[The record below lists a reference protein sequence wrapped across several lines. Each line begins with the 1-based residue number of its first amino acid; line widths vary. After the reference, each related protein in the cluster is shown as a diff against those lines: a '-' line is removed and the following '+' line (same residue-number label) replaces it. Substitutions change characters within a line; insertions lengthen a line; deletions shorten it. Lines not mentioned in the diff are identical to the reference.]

1 MAAADS
7 EDSSVHQG
15 TGPGTTGARPP
26 APIGRHA
33 VSGAMWS
40 TAAGLIARGLSL
52 VGTIILVRF
61 LAPAEYGEVQAAS
74 VLVLSAGQFAT
85 LGVGAY
91 IISFPKA
98 GRAVAFHATVI
109 HSVLGVAAVAAV
121 WSLRDTLGPLFGA
134 KQVSHFL
141 PGLML
146 SLLLDRLSFMAERPV
161 VRDLGF
167 RKVSASRTLGEV
179 TYTGVS
185 IWFAWRGH
193 GAMSVVYGNVA
204 RSAVKLLSLLASSD
218 WREWAMPT
226 RLQRKTMK
234 ALIPYGS
241 VVTIVSVAEFGSRK
255 WDNLLVARMFGLGV
269 AGQYVMAYNLA
280 DLPSI
285 QIGEQIADVLLASYA
300 HIDPQKR
307 PAALLR
313 AATLMAMI
321 MAPLSIGL
329 GAVGPTVARAFF
341 NPEWAMIGPFLLV
354 LPMVLVVRPIGA
366 VYSSYLMIVRGPKAL
381 MVTEIVGVALML
393 GLVLTVGRMG
403 PLWVCG
409 AIGVAFTA
417 RTLIYMWFVQ
427 KLDGVKVRDG
437 LLRFLPIFAACIP
450 MVAAVTGVRV
460 GLLRLGIDRPGVSLL
475 LEVVAGG
482 LVFVAAVLLLAR
494 DTSRDF
500 MNLVLGALRRR
511 MST

>member
-7 EDSSVHQG
+7 EDSPVHQG
-15 TGPGTTGARPP
+15 KGPGATVP
-26 APIGRHA
+26 AAGSIGRHA

-40 TAAGLIARGLSL
+40 TAAGLIARALSL

-74 VLVLSAGQFAT
+74 VLVLSAGQLAT

-98 GRAVAFHATVI
+98 GRAVAFHATLI
-109 HSVLGVAAVAAV
+109 HSVLGLAAVASV
-121 WSLRDTLGPLFGA
+121 WSLRDVLGPLFGA
-134 KQVSHFL
+134 KQVTQFL

-179 TYTGVS
+179 TYTAVS

-204 RSAVKLLSLLASSD
+204 RSAIKLLSLLATSD

-226 RLQRKTMK
+226 RLQRKTLK
-234 ALIPYGS
+234 QLIPYGS
-241 VVTIVSVAEFGSRK
+241 VVTIVSVAEFGARK

-300 HIDPQKR
+300 HIDPEKR

-313 AATLMAMI
+313 AATLMALI

-366 VYSSYLMIVRGPKAL
+366 VYSSYLMIVRGPKPL
-381 MVTEIVGVALML
+381 MITEIIGLALML
-393 GLVLTVGRMG
+393 GLVLSIGRTG

-409 AIGVAFTA
+409 MIGVAFAA

-437 LLRFLPIFAACIP
+437 LVRFLPIFTACIP

-460 GLLRLGIDRPGVSLL
+460 GLIGLGFDRPAVSLL

-494 DTSRDF
+494 ETSRDF

>member
-1 MAAADS
+1 MPR
-7 EDSSVHQG
+7 G
-15 TGPGTTGARPP
+15 P
-26 APIGRHA
+26 APPGGTSIGRHA

-40 TAAGLIARGLSL
+40 TAAGLVARALSL

-91 IISFPKA
+91 IISFPRS
-98 GRAVAFHATVI
+98 GRIVAFHATVI
-109 HSVLGVAAVAAV
+109 HVVLGLAAVAAV
-121 WSLRDTLGPLFGA
+121 WGMRDMLGPLFGA
-134 KQVSHFL
+134 KHVSQFL

-146 SLLLDRLSFMAERPV
+146 SLVMDRLSFMAERPV

-185 IWFAWRGH
+185 IWCAWQGY
-193 GAMSVVYGNVA
+193 GAMSVVYGNIA
-204 RSAVKLLSLLASSD
+204 RSAIKLLSLLASSD
-218 WREWAMPT
+218 WREWAKPT
-226 RLQRKTMK
+226 RLQVKTMRE
-234 ALIPYGS
+234 LIPYGS
-241 VVTIVSVAEFGSRK
+241 VVTIVSVAEFGSRR

-280 DLPSI
+280 DLPSV

-300 HIDPQKR
+300 HIDPEKR

-321 MAPLSIGL
+321 MAPMSIGL

-366 VYSSYLMIVRGPKAL
+366 VYSSYLMIVRGPKPL
-381 MVTEIVGVALML
+381 MVTEITAVVLML
-393 GLVLTVGRMG
+393 GLVLTVGRTG

-409 AIGVAFTA
+409 MIGVAFTI
-417 RTLIYMWFVQ
+417 RTLMYMWFAQ
-427 KLDGVKVRDG
+427 RLDGVKVRAG

-450 MVAAVTGVRV
+450 MVAAVVGVRV
-460 GLLRLGIDRPGVSLL
+460 GLIHLGIDRPIVSLL

-482 LVFVAAVLLLAR
+482 LAFIPAVLLLAR
-494 DTSRDF
+494 DTSKDF
-500 MNLVLGALRRR
+500 MNLVMGALRRR
-511 MST
+511 MSS